1 MNEHWDWLLACTH
14 SICDK
19 IDNIMQKRM
28 STIILETG
36 KNGNKTDN
44 YIPRTMMWKYSC
56 KAKKKKEIHDK

>member
-1 MNEHWDWLLACTH
+1 
-14 SICDK
+14 
-19 IDNIMQKRM
+19 MQKRM
-28 STIILETG
+28 STIILEMG